1 MSGQKHTG
9 QAWHRHG
16 HGRLMQG
23 KPGTG
28 MSIGGSCRAGHA
40 QAWEAHAGHARH
52 RYGHGRLMQGRSG
65 TGMSMGGSCRASYV
79 RDGQGRLRIGI
90 EENVGD
96 AVVQILGTDSGFCFG
111 PDLRIQGQKRGRYQ
125 KNDRELMGRAELG
138 CCQGEPA
145 RKEYSGRDC
154 RGCRPSGRRSGTGLL
169 AGRGIFAVIPARKQ
183 RARLRGS
190 AHRYLAELRQCSCP
204 CFQAER
210 QV

>member
-1 MSGQKHTG
+1 MFKPGLKHGVTLSVLACLTNISVSLLTASW
-9 QAWHRHG
+9 QACSCNVRSESYKAG
-16 HGRLMQG
+16 HGRHRYGRLLKV

-28 MSIGGSCRAGHA
+28 LG
-40 QAWEAHAGHARH
+40 
-52 RYGHGRLMQGRSG
+52 
-65 TGMSMGGSCRASYV
+65 MGGSCMAGQV
-79 RDGQGRLRIGI
+79 RDGQARLRVGM

-96 AVVQILGTDSGFCFG
+96 AVVQILGTGRGFCFG

-125 KNDRELMGRAELG
+125 KNDRELKGRAELG

-145 RKEYSGRDC
+145 GKEYSGRDC

-169 AGRGIFAVIPARKQ
+169 AGLGIFAVIPARKQ

-190 AHRYLAELRQCSCP
+190 AHQYLAELRQCSCP

-210 QV
+210 QE